1 MEYAV
6 HIFSEFLRDRFVAR
20 SSNVENGAP
29 KNATTSFTCGAVV
42 SAAAFLRSFE
52 EKRMKLMRYFALLA
66 FVATLTLGA
75 FAKDQN
81 QGKFTLTDTVQL
93 GSTQLKP
100 GDYKAAWE
108 GTGSDVQVKILK
120 GKEVV
125 ATVPAKLADQKSGQ
139 DSVSLGNNNGTKT
152 LVGIDFGGLHKG
164 LVFDSTVTAQ
174 K

>member
-1 MEYAV
+1 
-6 HIFSEFLRDRFVAR
+6 
-20 SSNVENGAP
+20 
-29 KNATTSFTCGAVV
+29 
-42 SAAAFLRSFE
+42 
-52 EKRMKLMRYFALLA
+52 MKLMKYFALLA

-81 QGKFTLTDTVQL
+81 QGKFTLSDTVQL
-93 GSTQLKP
+93 GSTQLKA

-108 GTGSDVQVKILK
+108 GTGSEVQVKILK

-125 ATVPAKLADQKSGQ
+125 ATVPAKLEDQKFGQ
-139 DSVSLGNNNGTKT
+139 DSVSLGNVNGTKT

-164 LVFDSTVTAQ
+164 LVFDSSVTAQ

>member
-1 MEYAV
+1 M
-6 HIFSEFLRDRFVAR
+6 
-20 SSNVENGAP
+20 
-29 KNATTSFTCGAVV
+29 
-42 SAAAFLRSFE
+42 SAAALLSRE
-52 EKRMKLMRYFALLA
+52 ITKEKRMKLMKYFALLA

-81 QGKFTLTDTVQL
+81 QGKFTLSDTVQL

-100 GDYKAAWE
+100 GEYKAAWE

-125 ATVPAKLADQKSGQ
+125 ATVPAKLEDQKSGQ
-139 DSVSLGNNNGTKT
+139 DSVSLGNANGTKT

-164 LVFDSTVTAQ
+164 LVFDSSVTAQ

>member
-1 MEYAV
+1 V
-6 HIFSEFLRDRFVAR
+6 F
-20 SSNVENGAP
+20 
-29 KNATTSFTCGAVV
+29 
-42 SAAAFLRSFE
+42 AAAFNRTNIE

-66 FVATLTLGA
+66 FVVTLTLGA

-81 QGKFTLTDTVQL
+81 QGKFTLSDTVQL
-93 GSTQLKP
+93 GATQLKP

-125 ATVPAKLADQKSGQ
+125 ATVPAKLEDQKTGQ
-139 DSVSLGNNNGTKT
+139 DSVSLGNDNGTKT
-152 LVGIDFGGLHKG
+152 LLGIDFGGLHKG

>member
-1 MEYAV
+1 V
-6 HIFSEFLRDRFVAR
+6 FFTLFRVFLRDRFLRR
-20 SSNVENGAP
+20 SSNGLNGAP
-29 KNATTSFTCGAVV
+29 EINKGKIIHVRSGV
-42 SAAAFLRSFE
+42 SAAAFLSIME
-52 EKRMKLMRYFALLA
+52 EKRMKLMKYFALLA

-81 QGKFTLTDTVQL
+81 QGKFTLSDTVQL
-93 GSTQLKP
+93 GSTQLKA

-108 GTGSDVQVKILK
+108 GTGADVQVKILK

-125 ATVPAKLADQKSGQ
+125 ATVPAKLEDKTSGQ
-139 DSVSLGNNNGTKT
+139 DSISLGNANGTKT
-152 LVGIDFGGLHKG
+152 LLGIDFGGLHKG

>member
-1 MEYAV
+1 
-6 HIFSEFLRDRFVAR
+6 
-20 SSNVENGAP
+20 
-29 KNATTSFTCGAVV
+29 
-42 SAAAFLRSFE
+42 
-52 EKRMKLMRYFALLA
+52 MKLMKYFALLA

-75 FAKDQN
+75 FAKSQN
-81 QGKFTLTDTVQL
+81 EGKFTLSDDVQV
-93 GSTQLKP
+93 GSTQLKA
-100 GDYKAAWE
+100 GDYKATWE

-125 ATVPAKLADQKSGQ
+125 ATVPAKLEDKPSGQ
-139 DSVSLGNNNGTKT
+139 SSVSVGRVNGTKS

>member
-1 MEYAV
+1 VCPLLPFYRE
-6 HIFSEFLRDRFVAR
+6 I
-20 SSNVENGAP
+20 
-29 KNATTSFTCGAVV
+29 T
-42 SAAAFLRSFE
+42 E
-52 EKRMKLMRYFALLA
+52 EKRMKLMKYFALLA

-81 QGKFTLTDTVQL
+81 EGKFTLSDSVQL

-100 GDYKAAWE
+100 GDYKATWE

-125 ATVPAKLADQKSGQ
+125 ATVPAKLEDKPSGQ
-139 DSVSLGNNNGTKT
+139 SSVSVGNANGTKS